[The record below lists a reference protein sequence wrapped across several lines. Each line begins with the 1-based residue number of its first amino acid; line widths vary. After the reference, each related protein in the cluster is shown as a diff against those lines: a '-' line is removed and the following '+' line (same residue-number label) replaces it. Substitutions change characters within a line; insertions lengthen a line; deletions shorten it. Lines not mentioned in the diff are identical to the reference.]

1 MKEKGKKKKDKAE
14 KWHGPSRCL
23 VLNAASSDGQC
34 PADEIPESYQTII
47 NMESVAM
54 ANKELHSQMVAK
66 GHHDV
71 GFAHGTA
78 ASIYNGSIRWHRR
91 NKLNNL
97 SFFSLYKHNPLS
109 DAQTSHYLSLHILN
123 NNVDNKNINKIKASQ
138 KQLVTVPKDYH

>member
-1 MKEKGKKKKDKAE
+1 MKEKDKKKKDKAE

-23 VLNAASSDGQC
+23 ILNAASTNGQR

-54 ANKELHSQMVAK
+54 ADIELHSQMVAK

-78 ASIYNGSIRWHRR
+78 ASIYNGSIHWHGRD
-91 NKLNNL
+91 KPSNL
-97 SFFSLYKHNPLS
+97 SFFTLYENNPLS
-109 DAQTSHYLSLHILN
+109 DA
-123 NNVDNKNINKIKASQ
+123 
-138 KQLVTVPKDYH
+138 